1 MSTALQR
8 SLWWLAAIAVA
19 VIVLLARL
27 QLSFDLSAFF
37 PRHTTLAHEVLIEQV
52 RNGPASRLLVIG
64 VGAST
69 PDDAVAAGRSLQQ
82 ALTDD
87 PAFVA
92 VLNGEFDE
100 QSAAAARVLQHIEC
114 DAPVQVPLLHGQGD
128 EKAAEVEVEN
138 RVGVGRRG
146 LAERGDFH
154 GREENQ
160 RDERRDPHVGGLR
173 RPPDRHPQAQ
183 GRGAPGGGRVR
194 RFPHADHRC
203 AGSGSETLPAPPASQ

>member
-100 QSAAAARVLQHIEC
+100 QSADVPFPVSDYYLLMADLDFEAGALQSALQERLR
-114 DAPVQVPLLHGQGD
+114 DLAFGGGPELL
-128 EKAAEVEVEN
+128 
-138 RVGVGRRG
+138 
-146 LAERGDFH
+146 RGDLVRH
-154 GREENQ
+154 GY
-160 RDERRDPHVGGLR
+160 
-173 RPPDRHPQAQ
+173 RPVPP
-183 GRGAPGGGRVR
+183 GA
-194 RFPHADHRC
+194 
-203 AGSGSETLPAPPASQ
+203 